1 VGKIIINNRTT
12 FVRCPKNAEH
22 PFTRVPAKLFS
33 LNGYQL
39 AIMVH
44 ILSNKDGWNLVKYE
58 IGKRLAF
65 PRNKF
70 DGAWKSLEDL
80 GYIKKTR
87 VQGGWNYTI
96 IEDLDFTPATVGS
109 CEESTLTTGA
119 QCNDGILTTINNNY
133 NYNTTEVTDAT
144 CYDDQFNEL
153 VELYPISST
162 WPNGK
167 IVPLT
172 KNLSKCKIL
181 YTELLSKK
189 KISHT
194 EILECLKIE
203 LTNRERTGIKQYQ
216 PALLKWIEEAGWEVY
231 KGKTLKPVYEPY
243 GTKFI

>member
-1 VGKIIINNRTT
+1 VGTIILNNRTT
-12 FVRCPKNAEH
+12 FIRCPKNTEH

-39 AIMVH
+39 AIMTH

-70 DGAWKSLEDL
+70 NGAWKSLEDL

-87 VQGGWNYTI
+87 VQGGWDYTI
-96 IEDLDFTPATVGS
+96 IEDLDFTLTTIS
-109 CEESTLTTGA
+109 NCEESTLTTGA
-119 QCNDGILTTINNNY
+119 QCKDGILTTINNNY
-133 NYNTTEVTDAT
+133 NYNITEVTDTT

-153 VELYPISST
+153 VELYPVSST
-162 WPNGK
+162 WPDGK

-181 YTELLSKK
+181 YTELLSTKK
-189 KISHT
+189 VIHT
-194 EILECLKIE
+194 DILECLKVE
-203 LTNRERTGIKQYQ
+203 LVERERTGNKQYQ
-216 PALLKWIEEAGWEVY
+216 PALLKWITEAGWEVY
-231 KGKTLKPVYEPY
+231 KSKTLQPVYAPY
-243 GTKFI
+243 GSELE